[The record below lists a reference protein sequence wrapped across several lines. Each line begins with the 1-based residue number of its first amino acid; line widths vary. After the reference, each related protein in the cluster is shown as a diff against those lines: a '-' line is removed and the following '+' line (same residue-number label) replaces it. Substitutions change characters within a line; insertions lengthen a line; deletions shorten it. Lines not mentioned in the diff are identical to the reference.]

1 MATRTITIA
10 LEAKVGG
17 LVSGFKTAQQAASDF
32 GSKTEEFTA
41 KNRESLEGV
50 GKAGVVAGSLL
61 VAGLG
66 ASAKAAMNWESAWT
80 GVLKTV
86 DGTPAQ
92 LSRVEDGLRGLAKE
106 LPASHQEI
114 AAVAE
119 AAGQLGIQTDS
130 IVSFTKTMIDMG
142 ESTNLGAEQAA
153 TSLARFM
160 NIMGTSQDDVG
171 RLGST
176 LVGLGN
182 NFATTESEIMD
193 MTMRL
198 AGAAK
203 QIDLTEGQTMGLA
216 AAMSSVGIEAEAGG
230 SAMSLTMKRIGASVD
245 SSDAKLGLF
254 AKTAGMTGTQFQK
267 AWKTDAAGA
276 LESFVIGLG
285 KAGKQGESV
294 NGILSELG
302 ITGIRESDAL
312 LRLSSAGELMGDS
325 MKQGAREYDS
335 GMALI
340 EEANKRY
347 ETSEAKIQMAWNNIA
362 DAAIDAGA
370 VLLPVVAAGAEGVA
384 GLASAFGDLPAP
396 VQGAI
401 TALGGVAGAGLLA
414 AGGVAMLAP
423 RVFETIGHFKA
434 LSTTS
439 SGAITGIGKVGKA
452 AGVAAVGF
460 VALQVAAEL
469 AGSGIDDIG
478 SSEEFE
484 TAIRALAKDADAGA
498 KAIESFASATGSSLT
513 EITGLGDALETVD
526 LNGFLKGL
534 DWVGSMGGI
543 FDTEVGLAKAALESF
558 DDSLAGLASGGNLEA
573 AAEGFRYAAG
583 EGEKVGKSVE
593 KVSESFP
600 GYIEALRELANETV
614 GGVSETELLN
624 WAMGETPPA
633 MLAAAAASEETAAAI
648 GEIGGEAEA
657 AVVPLEDIVEAL
669 FALGVIAMSSRD
681 STAAFHDAL
690 REMHDATVAAGDGSL
705 GLGAILNETATDFDL
720 TTEAG
725 AAANA
730 AFQNI
735 ATAGMADVEAKARE
749 GMGQPE
755 LQANLQLTYDS
766 LVAAAHGMD
775 IEGAAADDL
784 AKKVMGI
791 PPNADTQA
799 YFHDAAAKLG
809 ISGLNTDLAG
819 IPGQINVS
827 VNVSTWG
834 VAAAMQGIA
843 GIAAAAANV
852 GSVSK
857 APAAPWYAPKSPF
870 GGAGGSGGF
879 AIGGAVHGPGTGTSD
894 TAGIFALS
902 NGEHVLTASE
912 VQAMGGQAAV
922 YAFRAQLDAGVPA
935 SFSAP
940 AREFSAPPAMN
951 YGSGSNASSSI
962 DYDRLAAAIESR
974 PVIANLRIGNRD
986 VAQANIQGRKELR
999 LPTT

>member
-10 LEAKVGG
+10 LEAKVSG
-17 LVSGFKTAQQAASDF
+17 LVNGFKTASQAANDF
-32 GSKTEEFTA
+32 GSKTASFAE
-41 KNRESLEGV
+41 KNRESLEAV
-50 GKAGVVAGSLL
+50 GKTGMVAGGVL
-61 VAGLG
+61 VAGFG
-66 ASAKAAMNWESAWT
+66 K
-80 GVLKTV
+80 
-86 DGTPAQ
+86 
-92 LSRVEDGLRGLAKE
+92 
-106 LPASHQEI
+106 
-114 AAVAE
+114 AVATF
-119 AAGQLGIQTDS
+119 A
-130 IVSFTKTMIDMG
+130 SFDK
-142 ESTNLGAEQAA
+142 
-153 TSLARFM
+153 
-160 NIMGTSQDDVG
+160 
-171 RLGST
+171 
-176 LVGLGN
+176 
-182 NFATTESEIMD
+182 
-193 MTMRL
+193 
-198 AGAAK
+198 
-203 QIDLTEGQTMGLA
+203 
-216 AAMSSVGIEAEAGG
+216 AMSSVQAATHESAEN
-230 SAMSLTMKRIGASVD
+230 MELL
-245 SSDAKLGLF
+245 SDA
-254 AKTAGMTGTQFQK
+254 AITAGADTAYSAEEAAGAIEELAK
-267 AWKTDAAGA
+267 AGVSTKDILNGGLNGALSLAAAGA
-276 LESFVIGLG
+276 LDVGEAAETAASAMVQFGLKGADIPHIADLLSAGAGKAQGSVHDLGMALNQAGLVANSTGLTIEETTGGLAAFASAGLVGSDAGTSFKSMLQRLNPQSKEAANLMADLGLSAYDSQGEFIGL
-285 KAGKQGESV
+285 
-294 NGILSELG
+294 SEY
-302 ITGIRESDAL
+302 
-312 LRLSSAGELMGDS
+312 AGELKEKLSDMSSEQRNATMQTLFGSD
-325 MKQGAREYDS
+325 AVR
-335 GMALI
+335 A
-340 EEANKRY
+340 ANVLY
-347 ETSEAKIQMAWNNIA
+347 EQ
-362 DAAIDAGA
+362 
-370 VLLPVVAAGAEGVA
+370 GAEGVQEWEDAVNSA
-384 GLASAFGDLPAP
+384 GFAAETASLKQDNLAGDLEKLGGAFDTVFLKAGSGANGSLRSLVQTAEDFVDKIGEIPAP
-396 VQGAI
+396 ALSAAAGIAGITGA
-401 TALGGVAGAGLLA
+401 ALLGGGAFFT
-414 AGGVAMLAP
+414 LAP
-423 RVFETIGHFKA
+423 RVFETVGHFRA
-434 LSTTS
+434 LSTEAP
-439 SGAITGIGKVGKA
+439 GVTGKLGKVGKA

-484 TAIRALAKDADAGA
+484 TAIRALTKDADAGA

-633 MLAAAAASEETAAAI
+633 MAAAAAASEETAAAI

-775 IEGAAADDL
+775 IEGTAADDL

-809 ISGLNTDLAG
+809 ISGLNADLAG

-879 AIGGAVHGPGTGTSD
+879 ATGGAIHGPGTGTSD

-951 YGSGSNASSSI
+951 YGSGSSSSSSI